1 MDDVLVETSPA
12 SEVAETPADQRS
24 RLVRATGVEALVLAT
39 FALLGFGIGARP
51 LGDNSSFLHLRT
63 GIEILR
69 TWHIP
74 TADPYSFSAH
84 GQPWVVQSW
93 LASVAYGASYRIA
106 GVHLVVLLNAV
117 LMAILALLVAV
128 LARTGVG
135 PRTMASAGVA
145 VILGALYWS
154 PRPLIFGLLGL
165 GLLVLVVE
173 RDRNPWWLVPIMWV
187 WVNTHGSF
195 PLGYAWL
202 GIRLAGEAI
211 DTRSLRRPRWKL
223 VGISVVALAVSA
235 VNPLGPK
242 LLAFPFSV
250 GDKQAAFKHIVEW
263 ASPNF
268 QTGQGMLTLVF
279 LGLAV
284 VILGRAK
291 LAWADALPVAAFLVL
306 GLFSARNL
314 APFAIVLAPALGR
327 AMRPSAPP
335 TAPTGNDPARHRL
348 NVAAGAALGLLAV
361 VFTASSLS
369 GSGLALAPYP
379 TKAESWM
386 VANGLLDRARH
397 RVVSQ
402 DWVGCYL
409 ILVRGLQGRVFIDDR
424 VDMYPLS
431 VSSDY
436 EALLHGQSNSPDI
449 LSRYGADVVL
459 WQRKLGL
466 PGILDAHGGWRH
478 AYEDRDWVVLTR
490 S

>member
-1 MDDVLVETSPA
+1 MDDVVVATPPS
-12 SEVAETPADQRS
+12 SEAAETPTWGRS
-24 RLVRATGVEALVLAT
+24 CLPRATGVEALVLAT

-63 GIEILR
+63 GIEILK

-93 LASVAYGASYRIA
+93 LASVTYGAAYRVA
-106 GVHLVVLLNAV
+106 GVHLVVLLDAV
-117 LMAILALLVAV
+117 LMALLAVVVAT

-154 PRPLIFGLLGL
+154 PRPLIFGLVGL

-173 RDRNPWWLVPIMWV
+173 RDHNPWWLVPIMWV

-202 GIRLAGEAI
+202 GLRLVGEAI
-211 DTRSLRRPRWKL
+211 DTRSLRRTRWKL
-223 VGISVVALAVSA
+223 AGISVVALAVSA
-235 VNPLGPK
+235 INPLGPK

-268 QTGQGMLTLVF
+268 QTGQGMMTLVF

-284 VILGRAK
+284 IIVGRAK
-291 LAWADALPVAAFLVL
+291 LAWADTLPVAAFLVL

-314 APFAIVLAPALGR
+314 APFAVVIAPALGR
-327 AMRPSAPP
+327 ALRPTMPSSPA
-335 TAPTGNDPARHRL
+335 GNDPARRRL
-348 NVAAGAALGLLAV
+348 NMAAGAALGLLAI

-379 TKAESWM
+379 TKAESWLA
-386 VANGLLDRARH
+386 ANGLLDPARH

-409 ILVRGLQGRVFIDDR
+409 ILVRGLHGRVFIDDR

-436 EALLHGQSNSPDI
+436 EALLHGQSNSADI

-466 PGILDAHGGWRH
+466 PGILDARGGWRH